1 MTGIGHTMFQ
11 VVQYLVDYK
20 KTEEKMNKFA
30 LKYYPSEEV
39 IEEMKKGINGV
50 QLVEIE
56 IEHISGKKIYER

>member
-1 MTGIGHTMFQ
+1 
-11 VVQYLVDYK
+11 
-20 KTEEKMNKFA
+20 MNKFA